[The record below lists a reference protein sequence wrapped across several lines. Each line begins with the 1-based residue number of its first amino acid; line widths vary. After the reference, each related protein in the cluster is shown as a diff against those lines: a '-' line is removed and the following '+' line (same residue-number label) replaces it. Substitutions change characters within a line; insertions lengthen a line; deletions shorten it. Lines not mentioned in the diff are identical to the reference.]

1 MLDDKKAFKYML
13 PKETNIMKMMSK
25 KINFFSMNLFYE
37 TRKYL
42 KIRETKIS
50 QDFIDFTKSNG
61 ELLTRL
67 KLYHDN
73 HLGRLKVIESES

>member
-1 MLDDKKAFKYML
+1 ML
-13 PKETNIMKMMSK
+13 PKETNIIKMMNQ

-50 QDFIDFTKSNG
+50 KDFIDFTKSNG

-67 KLYHDN
+67 KLYHDS
-73 HLGRLKVIESES
+73 HLEGLNVIAAES